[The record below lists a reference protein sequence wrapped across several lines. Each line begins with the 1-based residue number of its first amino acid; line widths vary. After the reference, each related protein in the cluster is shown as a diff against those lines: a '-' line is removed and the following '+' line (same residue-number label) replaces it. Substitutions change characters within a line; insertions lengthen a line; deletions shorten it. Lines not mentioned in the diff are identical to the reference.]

1 MAIRIDPSRPDSS
14 PVYLEFTKQQ
24 VGLLIGGLLVLLAL
38 SFSLGFVVSERQG
51 GADDAG
57 AVASS
62 KPPGAAVS
70 APGPREATVKFA
82 PGGERSSENSD
93 ATKIQPSFYKALL
106 EKEKPGDK
114 KLDPLML
121 PSKPLP
127 KSLPKDA
134 LKAEKKT
141 APVRTESVRTAPV
154 SARLP
159 KPEQRTDGPMA
170 RAASGNSGLAA
181 RFTIQVL
188 SLKEPARAIRILRRL
203 RDKGFSA
210 FIQRVDLKDRGVWLR
225 VRVGRYPDKT
235 SALQALE
242 SLRAKASVKGGRIV
256 PL

>member
-1 MAIRIDPSRPDSS
+1 MAIKIDPSRPEPS
-14 PVYLEFTKQQ
+14 PVHLEFTKQQ

-82 PGGERSSENSD
+82 PGGERSSENGD
-93 ATKIQPSFYKALL
+93 ATKIQPNFYKALL
-106 EKEKPGDK
+106 EKEKPGDR

-134 LKAEKKT
+134 PKAEMKVAT
-141 APVRTESVRTAPV
+141 SSTPT
-154 SARLP
+154 
-159 KPEQRTDGPMA
+159 
-170 RAASGNSGLAA
+170 
-181 RFTIQVL
+181 
-188 SLKEPARAIRILRRL
+188 LK
-203 RDKGFSA
+203 
-210 FIQRVDLKDRGVWLR
+210 
-225 VRVGRYPDKT
+225 
-235 SALQALE
+235 
-242 SLRAKASVKGGRIV
+242 
-256 PL
+256 

>member
-1 MAIRIDPSRPDSS
+1 MAIKIDPSRPESS
-14 PVYLEFTKQQ
+14 KVYLEFTKQQ
-24 VGLLIGGLLVLLAL
+24 AGLLIGGLLVLLAL
-38 SFSLGFVVSERQG
+38 SFSLGFVLSERQG
-51 GADDAG
+51 GADDT
-57 AVASS
+57 VASS
-62 KPPGAAVS
+62 KPPGAALS

-82 PGGERSSENSD
+82 PGGGRSSGNGD

-106 EKEKPGDK
+106 EKEKPGDR

-121 PSKPLP
+121 ASKPLP
-127 KSLPKDA
+127 KSLPKEA
-134 LKAEKKT
+134 PKAEKKT
-141 APVRTESVRTAPV
+141 APVMTAPV

-159 KPEQRTDGPMA
+159 KPATVKPASVRST
-170 RAASGNSGLAA
+170 SGNAGLAA